1 MSGKKSDTMN
11 FACKGVIAISLTL
24 CKFTTTD
31 PTTLPKNKAARDAKA
46 FKKWVFKT
54 DESGVVFGSNESFLV
69 EDKSDK
75 LFYDTYEDGSKVV
88 IFPCGTYVLE
98 ETNAPAGFTQPS
110 FNFRTFITTITPKE
124 NSTKQNPESFGK
136 VIYIPQKRD
145 DSKFEGLGWEAW

>member
-1 MSGKKSDTMN
+1 M
-11 FACKGVIAISLTL
+11 
-24 CKFTTTD
+24 
-31 PTTLPKNKAARDAKA
+31 
-46 FKKWVFKT
+46 FKT
-54 DESGVVFGSNESFLV
+54 NEKGVVFGSNESYLV
-69 EDKSDK
+69 KEKSDDLFYYLDKSGK
-75 LFYDTYEDGSKVV
+75 YKIT
-88 IFPCGTYVLE
+88 FPCGTYVLE